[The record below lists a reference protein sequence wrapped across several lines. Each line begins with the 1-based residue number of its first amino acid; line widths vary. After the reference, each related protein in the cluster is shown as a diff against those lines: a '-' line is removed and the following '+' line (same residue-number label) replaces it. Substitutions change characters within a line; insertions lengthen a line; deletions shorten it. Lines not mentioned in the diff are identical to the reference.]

1 MSNRTVSRNAG
12 RMNDFN
18 KVTVTTHEDRAL
30 EHVRQTMQHRYP
42 DVPAAAIAERMR
54 KVHQRYD
61 NARIRD
67 FVPLLVER
75 ELTAQLRAAT
85 GAGPEPEQ

>member
-1 MSNRTVSRNAG
+1 MNSSSN
-12 RMNDFN
+12 
-18 KVTVTTHEDRAL
+18 VTVTAHETKAM
-30 EHVRQTMQHRYP
+30 EHVRQTMRHRYP
-42 DVPAAAIAERMR
+42 NVPAATISERMH
-54 KVHQRYD
+54 KEHQRYD

-85 GAGPEPEQ
+85 GADPRSEPISG